1 MKFKYSPAICRH
13 PPILAG
19 YCRRETYSMLRT
31 MNKIIFHPSHG
42 CSVTCDW
49 ITMWDVSS
57 GSALE
62 HNHVE
67 LNYYKSVNSDIF
79 GMRPI

>member
-1 MKFKYSPAICRH
+1 
-13 PPILAG
+13 
-19 YCRRETYSMLRT
+19 
-31 MNKIIFHPSHG
+31 
-42 CSVTCDW
+42 
-49 ITMWDVSS
+49 MWDVSS